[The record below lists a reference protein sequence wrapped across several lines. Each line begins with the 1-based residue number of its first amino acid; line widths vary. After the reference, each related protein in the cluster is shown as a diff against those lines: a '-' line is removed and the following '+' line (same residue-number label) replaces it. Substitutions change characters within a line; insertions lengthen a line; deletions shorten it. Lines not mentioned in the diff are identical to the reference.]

1 MVTKFIQITIFIIIT
16 IMMVLLWLYNGSTL
30 SPLSSKFSLRAV
42 SAQPTINKRHAFT
55 LLKMQKPQV
64 LASSLQLPS
73 SILKFFT
80 YGLQCLLLEGLRSR
94 GPGLKWGSNRERSS
108 STALWPE
115 WQGGCVGSIVHF
127 QIFQPGINSENHW
140 SSSSN
145 TGKKPDH
152 PESRPSP
159 WFWRTS
165 WSRWET
171 EVLQPLDMLV
181 IGGDGGLLWEEVV
194 HFSGFGLEHP
204 AKAWRL
210 GVKPDKVILQPLGH
224 FLSWLQTR
232 PGK

>member
-1 MVTKFIQITIFIIIT
+1 MKVECLYAQAPLTGWVGINHSRTRHCSLIQSSTYHILCAITCIESWWCHMFCPSFFVFLNCFLASIPLYLISSRIKWWPNSSKSPCLSSSPSWW
-16 IMMVLLWLYNGSTL
+16 VLLWQYNCSTL

-115 WQGGCVGSIVHF
+115 WQRLCWFNFSF
-127 QIFQPGINSENHW
+127 
-140 SSSSN
+140 SN
-145 TGKKPDH
+145 IPTWHK
-152 PESRPSP
+152 
-159 WFWRTS
+159 
-165 WSRWET
+165 
-171 EVLQPLDMLV
+171 
-181 IGGDGGLLWEEVV
+181 
-194 HFSGFGLEHP
+194 
-204 AKAWRL
+204 
-210 GVKPDKVILQPLGH
+210 
-224 FLSWLQTR
+224 
-232 PGK
+232 

>member
-1 MVTKFIQITIFIIIT
+1 MRRLHWQAEWASTILGLGTAHLQSSTYRILCATTCIESWWCHMFCPSFFVFPNCFLASIPFYLISSRIKWWPNSSKSPSLSSSPSWW
-16 IMMVLLWLYNGSTL
+16 VLLWLYNGSTL

-115 WQGGCVGSIVHF
+115 WQRLCWFNFSF
-127 QIFQPGINSENHW
+127 
-140 SSSSN
+140 SN
-145 TGKKPDH
+145 IPTWHK
-152 PESRPSP
+152 
-159 WFWRTS
+159 
-165 WSRWET
+165 
-171 EVLQPLDMLV
+171 
-181 IGGDGGLLWEEVV
+181 
-194 HFSGFGLEHP
+194 
-204 AKAWRL
+204 
-210 GVKPDKVILQPLGH
+210 
-224 FLSWLQTR
+224 
-232 PGK
+232 